1 VVRVTGMAKEPA
13 PARSL
18 REERRRQQE
27 LLSQNHLLDA
37 AEVVFAEKGYAGAT
51 VREIAERSEFSVGAV
66 YQFFESKEAL
76 LRGVMRRRNVEVRE
90 QMEEV
95 LARTDDPYEQ
105 LHALID
111 FVTEWYDAHE
121 PYYRLFQQAIGA
133 AWMNL
138 RVGFDDTNWSQYED
152 ILALEAAVFASGIE
166 RGRFRPLDPAGMA
179 VIFAGMMQAYLAHRI
194 VGVGADKRPAAEV
207 LPLKEVHQLVDRAF
221 LLEDGSG
228 S

>member
-1 VVRVTGMAKEPA
+1 MAKDPA
-13 PARSL
+13 GARSL

-51 VREIAERSEFSVGAV
+51 VKEIAERSEFPVGAV

-76 LRGVMRRRNVEVRE
+76 LRGVMRRRNLEVQQR
-90 QMEEV
+90 MEEI
-95 LARTDDPYEQ
+95 LAGTDDPYEQ

-138 RVGFDDTNWSQYED
+138 KVGFDDTNWSQYED
-152 ILALEAAVFASGIE
+152 ILALEARVFAAGIDK
-166 RGRFRPLDPAGMA
+166 GQFRPLDPAGMA
-179 VIFAGMMQAYLAHRI
+179 VLFAGMMQAYLAHRV
-194 VGVGADKRPAAEV
+194 VGVGAGRRGAPEV
-207 LPLKEVHQLVDRAF
+207 LSVEAVHELVDRAF
-221 LLEDGSG
+221 AAPRRR
-228 S
+228 